1 MCLTDTRTGWSRYP
15 LAVLLGAILL
25 FLPGYAASGDMVLK
39 ISPGDDAAIQY
50 MPAEITAM
58 LEDLGYEWVPV
69 HDSAEGHDVKVA
81 QLYGQYRM
89 QFRASDGA
97 AITIDVHMRISDN
110 VTGLYFHEPG
120 DASSTASSQ
129 ARYLKLR
136 DRISLEFGAN
146 NVSEGHSFLTP

>member
-1 MCLTDTRTGWSRYP
+1 MCLNDIKSGSSRYP
-15 LAVLLGAILL
+15 LTVLLGAILL
-25 FLPGYAASGDMVLK
+25 FLPGSAASTDMVLK

-50 MPAEITAM
+50 MPGEITAM

-69 HDSAEGHDVKVA
+69 HDPAVGHGVEVA

-110 VTGLYFHEPG
+110 VTGMYFHDSA
-120 DASSTASSQ
+120 DANSAASSQ
-129 ARYLKLR
+129 ARYRKLR
-136 DRISLEFGAN
+136 ERMSLEFGAD